1 MQKIL
6 GVALVLGI
14 ILLTSNVSF
23 ARKTE
28 TLPDFLSRAIAT
40 SDDVY
45 NNSTIHIKQHQDRSI
60 HDKTSFLYFYSNYN
74 HLMTV
79 FLETQNL
86 VKCIQKANPEEE
98 GIFLAFQ
105 NFVMLMQKFQKD
117 QLRENLESSI
127 KLVTL
132 AYQKLTD
139 LYKILFLFDE
149 YIEQISAFETKP

>member
-1 MQKIL
+1 
-6 GVALVLGI
+6 
-14 ILLTSNVSF
+14 
-23 ARKTE
+23 
-28 TLPDFLSRAIAT
+28 
-40 SDDVY
+40 
-45 NNSTIHIKQHQDRSI
+45 
-60 HDKTSFLYFYSNYN
+60 
-74 HLMTV
+74 MTV

-132 AYQKLTD
+132 AYPKLTD